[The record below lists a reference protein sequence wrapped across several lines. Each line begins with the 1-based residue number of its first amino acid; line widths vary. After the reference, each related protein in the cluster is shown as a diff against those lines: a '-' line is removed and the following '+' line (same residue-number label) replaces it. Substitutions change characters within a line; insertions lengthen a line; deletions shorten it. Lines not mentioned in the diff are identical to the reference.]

1 MSRKSNGKLLQDIL
15 TQMATL
21 TERIDN
27 VKEDT
32 QELKI
37 EVKKINGLST
47 EVKVNRERIRINRTL
62 FWAIFVGILGIALKV
77 LIF

>member
-1 MSRKSNGKLLQDIL
+1 MARKSNGQLLQDIL
-15 TQMATL
+15 TQMAVL
-21 TERIDN
+21 TERVGNIR
-27 VKEDT
+27 EDT

-47 EVKVNRERIRINRTL
+47 EVKVHSEKIRVNRTL
-62 FWAIFVGILGIALKV
+62 FWAVFTGILGIALKV